1 MRILSL
7 LFVLVLASAG
17 ARAQTW
23 NEFRSAEG
31 RYRVEMPGTPKIKAD
46 VMQLKGGEAAPFV
59 QALATV
65 GEFAY
70 LVTYMD
76 YSQKAVANTPP
87 QQTLV
92 DVRDSAAKGAK
103 LVSDRTLA
111 VAGYSAREYLI
122 LDSDTLFLI
131 RSAMADT
138 RLYQVIFAYKASQP
152 QPVAARRFVD
162 SFNIL
167 SQQ

>member
-17 ARAQTW
+17 VRAQTW
-23 NEFRSAEG
+23 NEHRSAEG
-31 RYRVEMPGTPKIKAD
+31 RFRVEMPGTPKIKAD
-46 VMQLKGGEAAPFV
+46 VIQLKGGEAAPIV
-59 QALATV
+59 QALAEV
-65 GEFAY
+65 GGVAY

-76 YSQKAVANTPP
+76 YSQKSVGNTPP
-87 QQTLV
+87 QQTLIE
-92 DVRDSAAKGAK
+92 VRDSAAKGAK
-103 LVSDRTLA
+103 LLSDRTLA

-122 LDSDTLFLI
+122 LDNDALLLI
-131 RSAMADT
+131 RSAMAGT
-138 RLYQVIFAYKASQP
+138 RLYQVIFAYKANQP